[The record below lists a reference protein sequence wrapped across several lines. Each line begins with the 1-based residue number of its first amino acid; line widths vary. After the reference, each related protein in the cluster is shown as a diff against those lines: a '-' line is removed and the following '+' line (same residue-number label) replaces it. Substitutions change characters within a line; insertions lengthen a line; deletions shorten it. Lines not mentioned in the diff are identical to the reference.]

1 RLRRLHRRRDIA
13 APVQSLYLNPA
24 HTAIAIV
31 HCGIGEKRSNDPY
44 HRDGNDRDAEED
56 VNHEGAPAAFDGV
69 VGRSEADREERT
81 PEDLACRLNAT
92 ITRVPEFQPDAPRFD
107 RTPLLYPNAR

>member
-24 HTAIAIV
+24 HSAIAIV

-56 VNHEGAPAAFDGV
+56 VNHEGAPASFDGEV
-69 VGRSEADREERT
+69 DRSEDARDERR
-81 PEDLACRLNAT
+81 PDDLACSLNVT
-92 ITRVPEFQPDAPRFD
+92 ITRVPEFHHDAPRFD
-107 RTPLLYPNAR
+107 RTPILYPNAR